1 MRSRRSTQEGG
12 AVTAPPRTKPSWTWH
27 LRLVVG
33 IAVIAA
39 CSAPASQPSSGI
51 SPGGGSTSASTTPT
65 ARPSPTPTSVSATDA
80 AIEDMARRYP
90 STTSGAEAFVRAYFA
105 ALNAAY
111 QTGKVGDLA
120 LYSTPGCSRCRDWL
134 AEFAKNEASGLHSQ
148 APFVSLRSAEVASL
162 RGSVAIVVTHLVVPQ
177 AKVVNAKGA
186 VVHTRNAE
194 GNVTF
199 LAKLIFDGSWR
210 VVATEV
216 PQ

>member
-1 MRSRRSTQEGG
+1 MARLTFRIRAWFG
-12 AVTAPPRTKPSWTWH
+12 AAAAA
-27 LRLVVG
+27 LLV
-33 IAVIAA
+33 AA
-39 CSAPASQPSSGI
+39 CSSAPQITPSASVAGRPTSVVDPTATASPAPSA
-51 SPGGGSTSASTTPT
+51 SASTTPA

-177 AKVVNAKGA
+177 AKVVNARGA

>member
-1 MRSRRSTQEGG
+1 MFG
-12 AVTAPPRTKPSWTWH
+12 AATAT
-27 LRLVVG
+27 LLV
-33 IAVIAA
+33 AA
-39 CSAPASQPSSGI
+39 CSSAPQPTPSASVAGRPTSVVDPTATASPAPSA
-51 SPGGGSTSASTTPT
+51 SASTTPA

-177 AKVVNAKGA
+177 AKVVNARGA

>member
-1 MRSRRSTQEGG
+1 MARLTFRIRAWFG
-12 AVTAPPRTKPSWTWH
+12 AAAAA
-27 LRLVVG
+27 LLV
-33 IAVIAA
+33 AA
-39 CSAPASQPSSGI
+39 CSSAPQITPSASVAGRPTSVVDPTTTASPAPSA
-51 SPGGGSTSASTTPT
+51 SASTTPA

-177 AKVVNAKGA
+177 AKGA

-210 VVATEV
+210 GVATEV